1 MGWGIGI
8 PMGVLES
15 LGLLPKVVS
24 YVRLFAVGVVGVKI
38 AETGNDLLYSTL
50 AHTLSNISA
59 AGVLDYALI
68 PVLLVAWLGVQ
79 LFALVLGVFSP
90 NIHAVRLHFVEWMMQ
105 FYDGSGK
112 PFESFGFKPARVEIE

>member
-1 MGWGIGI
+1 M
-8 PMGVLES
+8 
-15 LGLLPKVVS
+15 
-24 YVRLFAVGVVGVKI
+24 
-38 AETGNDLLYSTL
+38 LYSTL
-50 AHTLSNISA
+50 AHTLADLSH
-59 AGVLDYALI
+59 AGALDLVLI
-68 PVLLVAWLGVQ
+68 PVLLAAWLGVQ